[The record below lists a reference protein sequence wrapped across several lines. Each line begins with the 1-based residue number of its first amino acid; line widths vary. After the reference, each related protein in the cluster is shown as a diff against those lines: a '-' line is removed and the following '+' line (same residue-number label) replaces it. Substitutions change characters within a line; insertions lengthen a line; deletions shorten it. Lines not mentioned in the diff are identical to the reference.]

1 MNFKLPKPSV
11 YLIKYGMIF
20 CSMAMLAVL
29 CVFIRNNAPDMYSYT
44 VDILCKSAAVIIFYI
59 FAEVIIGALAFDCYV
74 RRKGG

>member
-1 MNFKLPKPSV
+1 MKFKLPKPSV

-20 CSMAMLAVL
+20 CSAAMLVIL
-29 CVFIRNNAPDMYSYT
+29 WVFARNNAPQMYSYT

-74 RRKGG
+74 RRRSG